1 MDKQIRIEFGDT
13 DPELAGQWAVIKNP
27 RAMSWKTSK
36 ELVTVSKGNDEDKF
50 AKTEQLIAKYVVAWH
65 VLDAENDTPL
75 DTILPS
81 SDLTV
86 LGRTYQTIVLAIVI
100 EIKNNTGVQN
110 PKNSMTDSKTSSSGE

>member
-1 MDKQIRIEFGDT
+1 MEKQLRIEFGDT

-27 RAMSWKTSK
+27 RAMSWDTSK
-36 ELVTVSKGNDEDKF
+36 ELGKMAKDEEDKL

-65 VLDAENDTPL
+65 VLDAETDQPL

-86 LGRTYQTIVLAIVI
+86 LERTYQTVILTLVL
-100 EIKNNTGVQN
+100 EIKKHSGVPDQ
-110 PKNSMTDSKTSSSGE
+110 KNSMTDSKTSSSGE